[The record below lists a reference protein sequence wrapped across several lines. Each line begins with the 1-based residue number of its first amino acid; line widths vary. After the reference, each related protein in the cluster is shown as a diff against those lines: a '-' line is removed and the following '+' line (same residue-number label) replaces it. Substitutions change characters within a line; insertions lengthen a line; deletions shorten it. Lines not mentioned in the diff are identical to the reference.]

1 MGPSLMGRRLRA
13 WRTPGMSL
21 SVKMSSKHQ
30 IVVPREARDALALK
44 AGDRLLVTVRDDSVV
59 ELEREPA
66 DLVAELEGLFA
77 PLGKNVWPELGE

>member
-1 MGPSLMGRRLRA
+1 
-13 WRTPGMSL
+13 MSQ

-30 IVVPREARDALALK
+30 IVVPRDARDALALK

-66 DLVAELEGLFA
+66 DLVAELEGG
-77 PLGKNVWPELGE
+77 PLRPVGEERVARIG

>member
-1 MGPSLMGRRLRA
+1 
-13 WRTPGMSL
+13 MSL

-30 IVVPREARDALALK
+30 NVVPRQAPDALALK

>member
-1 MGPSLMGRRLRA
+1 M
-13 WRTPGMSL
+13 
-21 SVKMSSKHQ
+21 
-30 IVVPREARDALALK
+30 ALK

-77 PLGKNVWPELGE
+77 PLGRNVWPELGE